1 MDRRVAVV
9 VEDDEDIRE
18 LMAAVLGQSGFAVHE
33 AGTGAAGVAAVREHE
48 PVVVTVDLGLP
59 DFDGYE
65 VTRQVRQFSD
75 AYVVMLTARTDEIDT
90 LLGLEAGADDYITK
104 PFRPRELRARIEA
117 MLRRP
122 RSAANAPAAPQA
134 TALSP
139 LTSSPLRSSPL
150 SSASPVMPLAAPAP
164 TSAGRSPVPS
174 AQGTAPAPAP
184 TSAPSA
190 GPASA
195 PAPAPAPAPTPAV
208 APAPAP
214 TPAVA
219 PAPAT
224 TSAPGPEP
232 AFVDAA
238 AETRLQLDGLVLYPQ
253 LYQVEADG
261 RDVALTPTEFL
272 LLETLLRSG
281 RVVRSKA
288 ELARTVRGDD
298 ADGGT
303 FVAKA
308 DERTIEVHVGN
319 LRRKLA
325 DLSKE
330 PRWVQTVR
338 GVGYRMAGR
347 VQELR

>member
-75 AYVVMLTARTDEIDT
+75 AYVVMLTARTEEIDT

-150 SSASPVMPLAAPAP
+150 SSASPVMPSAAPAP

-195 PAPAPAPAPTPAV
+195 P